1 MGIFDPGRSVGLR
14 WPTRGPE
21 PVQGFPKEETTL
33 KKALLSLLLWTPA
46 LWCQHRTVISS
57 VQASVTSASATI
69 TWTTNVPANS
79 IVYYGE
85 TASYGATASSSTLTS
100 QHSITLS
107 DLSPATIYNYEVQS
121 EGTRSTAV
129 SGNFSF
135 QTSPASTPQTGSTP
149 SASGNLWAEIAADM
163 TGQNEAA
170 PQGVPSSYDWAQGP
184 VLTMGNNPMGWQA
197 ITAWGGVMVPVQ
209 GNPATNTRV
218 NIRNMQLYLL
228 QHSTGEWLLLQNTS
242 QPQGA
247 DYLDDFAG
255 DVSMPGDVRTEPDGT
270 ISVTAGGGYLFHFWP
285 ADRASINPNDV
296 GGILVL
302 LQARLIVGD
311 PNLPDDRS
319 IAQYIAGSGADYYP
333 GLTGGWPGNLSY
345 NPGVGNGKLK
355 YVRTDWRFYAMTT
368 LTGDELASNPPPVN
382 LAGVNP

>member
-1 MGIFDPGRSVGLR
+1 M
-14 WPTRGPE
+14 
-21 PVQGFPKEETTL
+21 
-33 KKALLSLLLWTPA
+33 PA
-46 LWCQHRTVISS
+46 LWCQHRTVISN
-57 VQASVTSASATI
+57 VQANVTSVTVTI

-79 IVYYGE
+79 IVYYGTSTSYGS
-85 TASYGATASSSTLTS
+85 TASNSTLTT

-107 DLSPATIYNYEVQS
+107 DLSAGTIYDYAVQS
-121 EGTRSTAV
+121 EGTHASAISGNDTFETPAV
-129 SGNFSF
+129 S
-135 QTSPASTPQTGSTP
+135 TSTSTSQST
-149 SASGNLWAEIAADM
+149 GNLWTEIAGDM
-163 TGQNEAA
+163 MGQNEAM
-170 PQGVPSSYDWAQGP
+170 PQGVPASYDWAQGP
-184 VLTMGNNPMGWQA
+184 VITMGNNPMGWQA

-218 NIRNMQLYLL
+218 NIRNMQLFFL
-228 QHSTGEWLLLQNTS
+228 QQSTGAWLLLQNTS

-255 DVSMPGDVRTEPDGT
+255 DVSIPGDVRTEPDGT

-302 LQARLIVGD
+302 IQARLIVGD

-333 GLTGGWPGNLSY
+333 ALTGGWPGNLSY

-355 YVRTDWRFYAMTT
+355 YVQNDWRFYAMTT
-368 LTGDELASNPPPVN
+368 LTADQLASNPPPVN